1 MTNRTAATR
10 YARALLDVSVS
21 EGGDLAKVEA
31 GLASFVGL
39 FAQYPALKKVLM
51 NPAVPV
57 HRKQGTVSELTT
69 RLGTTPVLSKLI
81 ALLAERDRLV
91 LLPDLLASY
100 RERMLDHL
108 KIVRVEVTT
117 VAPIAADRATALE
130 ASLARMTG
138 RTVTVVTK
146 VDPSI
151 IGGMV
156 ARIGSTVYDGS
167 VTTQLAKMKRKLV
180 ESV

>member
-21 EGGDLAKVEA
+21 EGGDLAKVETD
-31 GLASFVGL
+31 LAAFVAL
-39 FAQYPALKKVLM
+39 FAQYPALQKVLM

-57 HRKQGTVSELTT
+57 QRKQGTVSELTT

-117 VAPIAADRATALE
+117 VAPIEADRATALE

>member
-21 EGGDLAKVEA
+21 ESGDLAKVETD
-31 GLASFVGL
+31 LAAFVAL
-39 FAQYPALKKVLM
+39 FAQYPALQKVLM

-57 HRKQGTVSELTT
+57 QRKQGTVSELTT

-138 RTVTVVTK
+138 RTVTVVTR